1 MGFCNAKTKD
11 CFMLSIIDSGC
22 LQGIEALPIQVE
34 VNTGE
39 RGELRWVMVGLP
51 DAAVKE
57 SQNRVFSALG
67 NCGYALPVSRTTINL
82 APGNL
87 RKEGPLYDLPIALAI
102 ISATQQAHFPHANEF
117 LVAGELS
124 LSGELRSIPGGF
136 NLALLAKKLNKRGL
150 ILPLESASSAAF
162 VDGVEVFG
170 AKHLREC
177 VDFLRDTGG
186 LAPIQKTI
194 STQEPEIEHDF
205 SAIHGQRILKR
216 AVEIAVAGN
225 HNLLMMGPPG
235 CGKSMIAKCIPDLL
249 PTPTHEEWL
258 EILKIQSA
266 CGLDID
272 LAHKRRPFR
281 SPHHNVSDAGLI
293 GGGIIPQPG
302 EISLAHHGVLFLDE
316 LPEFK
321 RSVLEMLRQP
331 LENGDVTIVRS
342 NGKLTFPCKTLCIA
356 AMNPCPC
363 GYYGNRQRKCICS
376 QNQIQQYRSRLSGP
390 LLDRFDL
397 QLEVQPVELSAF
409 NKSKPEESSTVVK
422 VRIAEARQL
431 QINRFGTYN
440 AHLSA
445 KQLQQ
450 CRCSHS
456 DLAWLQQAC
465 QQLQLSARAY
475 HKVLKIAQTIAD
487 IDQDSTIQQK
497 HMMEAMQYRCFDRA
511 WR

>member
-1 MGFCNAKTKD
+1 
-11 CFMLSIIDSGC
+11 MLSIIESGC

-67 NCGYALPVSRTTINL
+67 NCGYTLPISRTTINL

-102 ISATQQAHFPHANEF
+102 ISATQQAHFPYANEF

-124 LSGELRSIPGGF
+124 LSGELRGIPGGF

-150 ILPLESASSAAF
+150 ILPLESASTASF
-162 VDGVEVFG
+162 VEGIEVFG
-170 AKHLREC
+170 MKHLREC
-177 VDFLRDTGG
+177 VDFLRGVSSHSPMCKVVAKQDFT
-186 LAPIQKTI
+186 
-194 STQEPEIEHDF
+194 IEHDF
-205 SAIHGQRILKR
+205 SAICGQKILKR
-216 AVEIAVAGN
+216 VVEIAVAGN

-249 PTPTHEEWL
+249 PTPTQEEWL

-272 LAHKRRPFR
+272 PACKRRPFR

-302 EISLAHHGVLFLDE
+302 EISLAHQGVLFLDE

-331 LENGDVTIVRS
+331 LENGEVTIVRS

-376 QNQIQQYRSRLSGP
+376 QAQIQQYRSRLSGP

-397 QLEVQPVELSAF
+397 QLVVQPVELSAF
-409 NKSKPEESSTVVK
+409 KKEQPAESSASVK
-422 VRIAEARQL
+422 VRISKARQI
-431 QINRFGTYN
+431 QIERFGTYN

-450 CRCSHS
+450 CSCSHS
-456 DLAWLQQAC
+456 DLVWLQQAC
-465 QQLQLSARAY
+465 QHLQLSARAY
-475 HKVLKIAQTIAD
+475 HKVLKISQTIAD
-487 IDQDSTIQQK
+487 LENAKTIQQK